1 VGTCRSDAKGDIQ
14 VGRPHKGKSTDA
26 EHRGGVIRSSVEA
39 TVMDVEQRGYI
50 IQLILKT
57 NQNNWK
63 ESMEKTKSF
72 NIPKSL
78 VWNAFKLVK
87 ANKGAAGVD
96 GESIAIFEK
105 NLKSNLYKLWNRL
118 SSGSYFPAPVKR
130 VEIPKADGKMRPLGI
145 PTVTDRIAQMA
156 IRLKFEPEVEPYFDK
171 DSYGYRPKKS
181 ALDAV
186 GKVRE
191 RCWKSDWV
199 LDVDI
204 QGFFDNIDHE
214 LLMRAVRKH
223 TTCRWTILYVE
234 RWLKA
239 AVQYPDG
246 CIENTSKGTP
256 QGGVISPLLAN
267 LFLHYALDRWVRNKF
282 PDVKFARYADDAVY
296 HCKSRYSAEQL
307 QKSIENRLE
316 ECKLKLHPEK
326 TKIVY
331 CKDKD
336 RKHNYQHFMFDF
348 LGYTFRPRLV
358 RSWRGN
364 YFVGFTPAMSKK
376 ARKSVSQKI
385 KGWKMHLWSAK
396 TLESIAYALNPV
408 IRGWINYYGKYRRS
422 ILYSIQDQLDY
433 ALVRWAKRKY
443 KKLKP
448 SLKKATSWLSRIKQ
462 KQPRLFAHW
471 ALL

>member
-1 VGTCRSDAKGDIQ
+1 
-14 VGRPHKGKSTDA
+14 
-26 EHRGGVIRSSVEA
+26 
-39 TVMDVEQRGYI
+39 
-50 IQLILKT
+50 
-57 NQNNWK
+57 
-63 ESMEKTKSF
+63 MEKTKPF
-72 NIPKSL
+72 NIPKQL

-96 GESIAIFEK
+96 GESIAVFEQ

-130 VEIPKADGKMRPLGI
+130 VDIPKSDGKMRPLGI
-145 PTVTDRIAQMA
+145 PTVADRIAQMA
-156 IRLKFEPEVEPYFDK
+156 VRLKFEPEVEPHFDE

-181 ALDAV
+181 ALEAI
-186 GKVRE
+186 GITRK
-191 RCWKSDWV
+191 RCWENDWI
-199 LDVDI
+199 LDIDI

-223 TTCRWTILYVE
+223 TECRWTLLYIE

-239 AVQYPDG
+239 PVQHQDG
-246 CIENTSKGTP
+246 HIEITSKGTP

-267 LFLHYALDRWVRNKF
+267 LFLHYGLDKWVRNNF
-282 PDVKFARYADDAVY
+282 PEVKFVRYADDAVY
-296 HCKSRYSAEQL
+296 HCKSRYAAERL
-307 QKSIENRLE
+307 MKSIAVRLE
-316 ECKLKLHPEK
+316 ECKLRLHPEK

-331 CKDKD
+331 CKDKH
-336 RKHNYQHFMFDF
+336 RIGKYPQFQFDF

-358 RSWRGN
+358 KSRRGN
-364 YFVGFTPAMSKK
+364 YFVSFSPAMSKK
-376 ARKSVSQKI
+376 ARKSISQKV
-385 KGWKMHLWSAK
+385 KEWKLHLWSAQ

-408 IRGWINYYGKYRRS
+408 IRGWINYYGRYRRS
-422 ILYSIQDQLDY
+422 SLHSVQEQLDY

-448 SLKKATSWLSRIKQ
+448 SLRKATAWLRRIKQ
-462 KQPRLFAHW
+462 KQPKLFTHW